1 MSNKKKVSK
10 KQKIIIAFIIAIIL
24 IIIGTVAYDD
34 PEKNPEA
41 NGEKAA
47 MATPTVECVVDV
59 IS

>member
-1 MSNKKKVSK
+1 MSNKKKISK

-34 PEKNPEA
+34 PAKNPQA
-41 NGEKAA
+41 ADGESA
-47 MATPTVECVVDV
+47 MAVPTVEYQINE

>member
-1 MSNKKKVSK
+1 MNNKKKVSK

-34 PEKNPEA
+34 PAKNPDA
-41 NGEKAA
+41 TNGASSMAA
-47 MATPTVECVVDV
+47 PTVETTMDI